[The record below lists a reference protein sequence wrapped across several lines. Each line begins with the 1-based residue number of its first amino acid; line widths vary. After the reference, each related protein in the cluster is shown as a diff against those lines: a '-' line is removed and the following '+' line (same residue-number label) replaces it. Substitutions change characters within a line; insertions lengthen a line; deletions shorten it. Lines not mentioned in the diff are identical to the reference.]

1 MRRIEQ
7 ATLKAVEELNA
18 TAKAD
23 YGNRFQIKIE
33 EFINSSAYR
42 TNIKVN
48 MVDNL
53 LGIGEIGFTSVSRL
67 GKKFITFRVW
77 ECFNRFVCNGLNI
90 KRDDQNSTQ
99 SNKGQKE

>member
-23 YGNRFQIKIE
+23 YGNRFKIEIE
-33 EFINSSAYR
+33 EFMYSSTFRADF
-42 TNIKVN
+42 KVK
-48 MVDNL
+48 MTDNL
-53 LGIGEIGFTSVSRL
+53 LGIEEFGFSSVSRL
-67 GKKFITFRVW
+67 GKKFVTFRVW
-77 ECFNRFVCNGLNI
+77 ECFNRFVCRGLDI

-99 SNKGQKE
+99 SDNSQKE

>member
-23 YGNRFQIKIE
+23 YGDRFQIKVE
-33 EFINSSAYR
+33 EFMRSSTFRAD
-42 TNIKVN
+42 IKVK

-53 LGIGEIGFTSVSRL
+53 LGIEELGFATVSRL

-77 ECFNRFVCNGLNI
+77 ECFNRFVCNGLDI
-90 KRDDQNSTQ
+90 R
-99 SNKGQKE
+99 KE

>member
-7 ATLKAVEELNA
+7 ATLKAVEELNV

-23 YGNRFQIKIE
+23 YGDRFQIKIE
-33 EFINSSAYR
+33 DFIYYSTYR
-42 TNIKVN
+42 ADIKVK

-53 LGIGEIGFTSVSRL
+53 LGIEELGFAMVSRL

-77 ECFNRFVCNGLNI
+77 ECFNRFVCKGLDI
-90 KRDDQNSTQ
+90 R
-99 SNKGQKE
+99 KE

>member
-23 YGNRFQIKIE
+23 YGDRFQIKIE
-33 EFINSSAYR
+33 EFMYSSTFRAD
-42 TNIKVN
+42 IKVN

-67 GKKFITFRVW
+67 GKKFATFRLW
-77 ECFNRFVCNGLNI
+77 ECFNRFVCNGLDI
-90 KRDDQNSTQ
+90 R
-99 SNKGQKE
+99 KE